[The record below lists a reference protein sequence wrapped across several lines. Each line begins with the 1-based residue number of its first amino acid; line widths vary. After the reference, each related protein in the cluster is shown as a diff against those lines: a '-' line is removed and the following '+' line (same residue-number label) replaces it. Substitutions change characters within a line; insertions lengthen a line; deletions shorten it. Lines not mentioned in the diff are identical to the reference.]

1 MKGLIY
7 MSKKDFFVER
17 LRRIIRNENISSND
31 SYECLKYLL
40 DNEFGI
46 ANDSCFGAY
55 LAALQTKGPT
65 IDEIVGLMNC
75 VMYYDRKE
83 LIINRKFKEP
93 LCGIIGSGKDDVKTF
108 NISSISSIVA
118 ASAGVKVLK
127 NGSRSEA
134 SVAGTTDVFEKL
146 GLNVLQSNK
155 DILEKSINEL
165 NFGFCDTEPYFPKM
179 TGQYLGKFFFVH
191 PLSYILPIA
200 SGISFDRVV
209 FGLASD
215 ETEVTAELLLKLGY
229 DNSMVVSGRDMDGN
243 YFDEI
248 SNIGPTKISEIKKG
262 KITTYTVMP
271 SDFNI
276 KLSNKEEIWEGKSV
290 QENADT
296 FIGILS
302 QKIKGAK
309 LDAILL
315 NAGALIYISG
325 MAETINDGISAA
337 YDAIVNGKALEK
349 LNEVITMFK
358 EN

>member
-1 MKGLIY
+1 MN
-7 MSKKDFFVER
+7 KKNFFVEK
-17 LRRIIRNENISSND
+17 LRTIIRNEDISSSD
-31 SYECLKYLL
+31 AYECLKYLL

-65 IDEIVGLMNC
+65 EDEIVGLMNC
-75 VMYYDRKE
+75 VMNYDRKE
-83 LIINRKFKEP
+83 LKIKRDFKKP

-108 NISSISSIVA
+108 NVSSISSIVA

-146 GLNVLQSNK
+146 GLNVLQRNK
-155 DILEKSINEL
+155 EKLEKSINEL

-209 FGLASD
+209 FGLATD
-215 ETEVTAELLLKLGY
+215 KTELTAKLLLRLGF
-229 DNSMVVSGRDMDGN
+229 DNSLVVSGRDKDGN

-248 SNIGPTKISEIKKG
+248 SNIGPTKISEIKNG
-262 KITTYTVMP
+262 KIKTYTVMP
-271 SDFNI
+271 TDYNI
-276 KLSNKEEIWEGKSV
+276 KISKKEEIAEGNTV
-290 QENADT
+290 DENAKIFT
-296 FIGILS
+296 GILKGEIS
-302 QKIKGAK
+302 GAK
-309 LDAILL
+309 LDIILL
-315 NAGALIYISG
+315 NAGALLYVSGEAKSIEEGIEKAREAIS
-325 MAETINDGISAA
+325 S
-337 YDAIVNGKALEK
+337 GKAYETLC
-349 LNEVITMFK
+349 NVIEIFR
-358 EN
+358 